1 MPLSEQFV
9 VQLPSCV
16 FVTPWTAAHQA
27 SLSFTISQ
35 SLPKF
40 MFIALVMPSSHLIL
54 WCPPLLLPSSFLSIR
69 DFFNESS
76 CSCQMTKILE
86 HQHQSFRDIII
97 FIKLC
102 QLWIHEEIRIG
113 ALSWEWCV
121 KISLRCCPHI
131 ATTLVAS
138 PVSTG
143 CVIVCRGGWRR
154 YEAEGLISRPF
165 RKTLQPSLWI
175 DHAAEVITLLW
186 ARLMYSSLAAWINTI
201 LTAD

>member
-1 MPLSEQFV
+1 MPLSEHFV

-54 WCPPLLLPSSFLSIR
+54 WCPPLLLPSTFPSVR
-69 DFFNESS
+69 DFSNESS
-76 CSCQMTKILE
+76 CSLQMTKILE

-102 QLWIHEEIRIG
+102 QLWIPEEIRIG
-113 ALSWEWCV
+113 ALSWEWYD

-143 CVIVCRGGWRR
+143 CVIVCGGGWRWD
-154 YEAEGLISRPF
+154 EAEGLISRPF
-165 RKTLQPSLWI
+165 QKTLQPSLWI